1 MNLAYNFLGRVFG
14 KSLRPESQVRLHNK
28 NTKVKAI
35 LRSADLISE
44 RKYSEETAMPSG
56 ASRHAFAV
64 IGVENGEKTGNAAAK
79 LSSVIRQLLSR
90 VILMGKGSKDYI
102 GCSRYN

>member
-1 MNLAYNFLGRVFG
+1 
-14 KSLRPESQVRLHNK
+14 LHNN

-35 LRSADLISE
+35 VRSTDLVTE
-44 RKYSEETAMPSG
+44 RKYSGETAMPSEV
-56 ASRHAFAV
+56 SHHAFARGT
-64 IGVENGEKTGNAAAK
+64 GVERVEKKGNAAAK

-90 VILMGKGSKDYI
+90 VILTGKGSKDYV